1 MEWLRSA
8 HDHPLIDPEARDA
21 AETCLEYQLGRRGN
35 RGGNEGQCAFL
46 DGYGNPTMPRSEE
59 IRRLA

>member
-21 AETCLEYQLGRRGN
+21 AETCLEYQLGRT
-35 RGGNEGQCAFL
+35 
-46 DGYGNPTMPRSEE
+46 DEE
-59 IRRLA
+59 IAAAMKDNARS